1 MNIKKFFLNDKNM
14 IFPDSNSRNI
24 HIKDFFIDSQMR
36 DVLFI
41 FISIISV
48 VLSFIGIDIFRFD
61 LIWIAIL
68 FCGIPIFKEAIIGL
82 CTEFDIKADVLV
94 SVAIISSILIG
105 ELFAAGVIAVI
116 MAIGGFLEEFTVSK
130 TKAGIKNLIDLNPT
144 ICTLVINY
152 NRKNESETVVPANLI
167 KVGDIVKVVPGEIVP
182 VDGEIILGESSL
194 DQSVLTGESI
204 PVDKVVGDEV
214 YSGTINLYGSFLMK
228 ATKKGED
235 SSLQRL
241 IKIVESASPENA
253 KVVRAADKW
262 ATFIVV
268 IAFICAVLTLVYTGE
283 IIRAVTILVVFC
295 PCALILATPTAIMAS
310 IGNLTKVGILVKEG
324 ISIEKLAKIDHM
336 VFDKTGT
343 LTYGKPVV
351 TKIIAYDNA
360 ISEKEL
366 IRLFASLE
374 SPSEHPL
381 AKAIVKYYKD
391 NYDGSLEKVSSFEMI
406 IGKGVTATLSDNKLC
421 AGNEEFLKSLGVNLP
436 SDFILNNISRDL
448 NLGATAIY
456 LSRDGELLGAVL
468 LADILRDD
476 AANLIGQLDKLGVK
490 STLLTG
496 DNRNAAEHIAYE
508 VGIEDLKYNCLP
520 EDKISKIKE
529 FQSNDRKVAMIGDGI
544 NDAPALRQA
553 DIGISM
559 GGVGSDISIEAS
571 DVCLVS
577 DDIKYIPHLLA
588 LSRKTIRTIN
598 IGIAFALGLN
608 IIATILAALGY
619 LGPIGG
625 AFVHN
630 IGSVIVIIYS
640 SLLLR
645 FKTRVD

>member
-1 MNIKKFFLNDKNM
+1 MNIKKFFLNDKN
-14 IFPDSNSRNI
+14 IISPDSNSRNI

-48 VLSFIGIDIFRFD
+48 VLSFIGTDIFRFD

-130 TKAGIKNLIDLNPT
+130 TKTGIKNLIDLNPT

-152 NRKNESETVVPANLI
+152 NRKNESEIVVPANLI

-194 DQSVLTGESI
+194 DHSVLTGESI

-406 IGKGVTATLSDNKLC
+406 IGKGVKATLSDNKLC

-476 AANLIGQLDKLGVK
+476 AANLIDQLDKLGVK

-496 DNRNAAEHIAYE
+496 DNRNAAEHIAYD